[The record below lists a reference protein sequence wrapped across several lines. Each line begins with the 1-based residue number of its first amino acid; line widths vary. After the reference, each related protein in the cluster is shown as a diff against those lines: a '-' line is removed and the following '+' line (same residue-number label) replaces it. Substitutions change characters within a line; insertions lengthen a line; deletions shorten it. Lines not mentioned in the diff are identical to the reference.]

1 MLYLFTYLIPILI
14 PIIFTINIL
23 VFSFIDIPK
32 KNIKTKL
39 DYEYSLGKVKDTL
52 FTLTNNF
59 IEVNLKTQRAILH
72 QKNDSDLVFLISTG
86 NPNISEGIET
96 PQGIFTVQNKNPL
109 ATSKQFNDAKLFNWI
124 GVSGNVGFHGL
135 EGKKYYATLGK
146 RASSHGCIRISIE
159 DGKILYDKVKPG
171 TPVIVH
177 NAEPARVI
185 SFIDSNVVY
194 NYKYQFIDQSLK
206 PFRKF
211 INQRL
216 ENLYKGNSFIENH
229 EKFVFNG
236 KYILKGWKFDE
247 GDFKRVPNK
256 QKEPI
261 LGSFLVSKFDNLT
274 VSILLDSLYFK
285 KVALKR
291 KSNL

>member
-1 MLYLFTYLIPILI
+1 
-14 PIIFTINIL
+14 L
-23 VFSFIDIPK
+23 VFSFVDIPK

-96 PQGIFTVQNKNPL
+96 PQGIFTVQNKSPL

-177 NAEPARVI
+177 DNEPARVI
-185 SFIDSNVVY
+185 SFIDSNVIN
-194 NYKYQFIDQSLK
+194 NYKYQIIDQSLK
-206 PFRKF
+206 KFRKYV
-211 INQRL
+211 NQRL
-216 ENLYKGNSFIENH
+216 ENLYKGYGFIENH